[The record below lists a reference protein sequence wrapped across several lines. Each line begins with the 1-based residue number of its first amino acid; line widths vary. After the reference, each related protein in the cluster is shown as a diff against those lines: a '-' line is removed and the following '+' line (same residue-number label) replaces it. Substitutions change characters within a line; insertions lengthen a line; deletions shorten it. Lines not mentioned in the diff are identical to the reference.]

1 MKKLLLEDGR
11 KETHVIVPENAAKL
25 SPVLTWEVEN
35 ISNNLMIL
43 IGALL
48 DWMLRTTSEEVYN
61 KMSKGGDVSKNK
73 I

>member
-48 DWMLRTTSEEVYN
+48 D
-61 KMSKGGDVSKNK
+61 
-73 I
+73 

>member
-1 MKKLLLEDGR
+1 M
-11 KETHVIVPENAAKL
+11 PENAAKL

-48 DWMLRTTSEEVYN
+48 DRMLRTTSEEVYN